1 MQRGL
6 VLGLAVLVSG
16 VAVLAVVA
24 GCGGH
29 AAQAPPGPG
38 PGDQANFVGAQ
49 VCRTCH
55 RSEHAAWS
63 TTKHSEALSV
73 LKAIGQDANPSC
85 VGCHTVGFGKASGF
99 TTEAD
104 TPQLANVQCENC
116 HGAGGKHV
124 LNPEQSPMQA
134 SLAADV
140 CGQCHRGFHH
150 PNFEQWQMSK
160 HATALAGLKSSSHAS
175 NECLVCHSAE
185 AILATGQEVVLQKD
199 QVKAENSVT
208 CVVCHA
214 PHGSPNDAQLR
225 QPVTDLCIKCHT
237 DENALPGSSPHHPDR
252 EILLGLG
259 GFEVNGAPAIGPN
272 SSHSTA
278 ALARCV
284 TCHVYQVPN
293 AQPSVENPANT
304 GHTFEPEVP
313 DACRQC
319 HPGNQAIRY
328 KNEVQGEIQARLDA
342 LAPYFTSG
350 TPQYIDP
357 TTLTSDQLARY
368 NVAKFDWQL
377 VGGDGSKGVHNTEYV
392 EHLLGVSE
400 TIVAGL

>member
-1 MQRGL
+1 MHRGL
-6 VLGLAVLVSG
+6 VVGLAVLLFG
-16 VAVLAVVA
+16 LAAMAMVA

-38 PGDQANFVGAQ
+38 PGEPADFVGAA

-63 TTKHSEALSV
+63 TTLHAEALDT
-73 LKAIGQDANPSC
+73 LKQAGQDANPSC
-85 VGCHTVGFGKASGF
+85 LGCHTVGFGKAGGF
-99 TTEAD
+99 VSEAD
-104 TPQLANVQCENC
+104 TPQFANVQCENC

-140 CGQCHRGFHH
+140 CGQCHTGFHH
-150 PNFEQWQMSK
+150 PNFEQWQTSK
-160 HATALAGLKSSSHAS
+160 HAAALATLQSNAHATS
-175 NECLVCHSAE
+175 ACLECHSAE

-199 QVKAENSVT
+199 QVKAENPIT
-208 CVVCHA
+208 CVACHA

-225 QPVTDLCIKCHT
+225 KPVTDLCIGCHT
-237 DENALPGSSPHHPDR
+237 DENALPGSAPHHPDR

-259 GFEVNGAPAIGPN
+259 GFEANGAEAQGPN
-272 SSHSTA
+272 SDHSTA

-293 AQPSVENPANT
+293 AQPSVENPVNT
-304 GHTFEPEVP
+304 GHSFEPEVP
-313 DACRQC
+313 DACHQC
-319 HPGNQAIRY
+319 HTGNEAVRY
-328 KNEVQGEIQARLDA
+328 KDRVQAEVQAQLDA

-350 TPQYIDP
+350 SPLYIDP
-357 TTLTSDQLARY
+357 ATLTPDQLKRY
-368 NVAKFDWQL
+368 NIAKFNYQL
-377 VGGDGSKGVHNTEYV
+377 VGGDGSKGVHNHDYV
-392 EHLLGVSE
+392 AHLLDVSQ
-400 TIVAGL
+400 TILGAL